1 MRSFPAFALTA
12 CAILSACTQSQDAD
26 FNPNISV
33 ETVRI
38 LSSAEFA
45 GREAGTDGGR
55 RSADKII
62 RIIEQHSKFKP
73 TRQNFAF
80 MPKGGETPLKGQNL
94 IVTIPG
100 KNPAGSILV
109 ATAHYDHLGTRGDD
123 IYFGADDNAS
133 GVGGLFALLQSFE
146 KNAPKHTVILVFL
159 DAEEQE
165 LQGAKALVENYE
177 PIADRPLLNL
187 NLDMIA
193 QNQKGELYMAGSYHT
208 PALKQLVQN
217 ATQGT
222 GIDIKFGHDRPEDG
236 DDDWTSQS
244 DHSVFHKTGVPFVY
258 FGVED
263 HKHYHKPTDTFETL
277 PIDFYIKSL
286 HAITNTARA
295 LDANLAKYAKPVSN

>member
-80 MPKGGETPLKGQNL
+80 MPN
-94 IVTIPG
+94 
-100 KNPAGSILV
+100 
-109 ATAHYDHLGTRGDD
+109 
-123 IYFGADDNAS
+123 
-133 GVGGLFALLQSFE
+133 
-146 KNAPKHTVILVFL
+146 
-159 DAEEQE
+159 
-165 LQGAKALVENYE
+165 
-177 PIADRPLLNL
+177 DRPLLNL